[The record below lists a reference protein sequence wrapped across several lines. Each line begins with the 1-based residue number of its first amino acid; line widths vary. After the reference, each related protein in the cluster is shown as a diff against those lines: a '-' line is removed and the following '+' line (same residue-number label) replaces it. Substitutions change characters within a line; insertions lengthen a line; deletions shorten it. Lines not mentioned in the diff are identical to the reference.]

1 METLKQF
8 HGLPCNCYTRRVL
21 LGLLPDPNADSCPT
35 ICGTDIEIV
44 GISDDYTVDGWYL
57 QWDESNLVYME
68 SGVITDTIACDSGYA
83 QLVFEPSIG
92 TYQLLGVFSAGAWT
106 FMGSANVSET
116 DLDHDFDIQI
126 NVTDALNTQL
136 QVTYDGT
143 TWTTVYSADSGTIDT
158 TYSASSHNFRWRVL
172 NYFEECPYYLG
183 TTDGICPIIKSDEW
197 GYSIPS
203 AADNGGL
210 WKIYP
215 FATIA
220 SGYSVNVEISTD
232 GGTTWGDLRVNYDP
246 ALLDGSTPL
255 GTGITYGVSFKT
267 RLKLIST
274 LDCESYSLQITTE

>member
-21 LGLLPDPNADSCPT
+21 LGLLPDPNADSCPA
-35 ICGTDIEIV
+35 ICSAETPIV
-44 GISDDYTVDGWYL
+44 GVSSAYTVDGWYL
-57 QWDESNLVYME
+57 QFDASNLVYME
-68 SGVITDTIACDSGYA
+68 SGVITDTVECASGFA
-83 QLVFEPSIG
+83 QLVIEESVAF
-92 TYQLLGVFSAGAWT
+92 YRLNAVFSSGAWT

-143 TWTTVYSADSGTIDT
+143 TWTTVYSADSGALDT

-183 TTDGICPIIKSDEW
+183 TTDGICPVIKVDEW

-215 FATIA
+215 FATIP
-220 SGYSVNVEISTD
+220 SGFTVNVQISTD
-232 GGTTWGDLRVNYDP
+232 NKATWGDLRVDYDP
-246 ALLDGSTPL
+246 ALLDGATPL
-255 GTGITYGVSFKT
+255 GTGVTYGSEFDT
-267 RLKLIST
+267 RLQIIST
-274 LDCESYSLQITTE
+274 LECINYSVELHTA